1 VRRLPVL
8 PVLAVAAAWST
19 VGVVL
24 SGLTRTGYTLVLT
37 NTAGPAL
44 TGVVGAQIS
53 LAVLATMLWPAATG
67 SAASKFVAR
76 AQGAGDEPLA
86 AGVAAH
92 LGRRTL
98 ATGAATAVLAG
109 TAAVVVLDERPA
121 TALAVLPLVLGYS
134 AYLLTRG
141 VLLGQ
146 GRVAR
151 ATRAELVALV
161 VSLGGLA
168 VLLARG
174 ATPLVLLPLAAG
186 YLAYAALGW
195 SRRAG
200 RREVGP
206 ALRREMDAF
215 VAWGVLGNVASAG
228 LLQLCSVVA
237 GATRPHVEVGLL
249 TAAVALATPASL
261 VARSLVQVLFPTM
274 ARSVGAGDHEAVARQ
289 TDVVTRG
296 VVTVFVP
303 AFAVLV
309 LAARPLLRLAGP
321 GQEFGGGTT
330 ALRILLVAVLLT
342 TLPVAAVAAMTSGTA
357 AGIRRSA
364 LMSATGL
371 GVGVLGLAAFTGPFG
386 IEGIA
391 VAYLLGAL
399 VTVAL
404 PWAWTWRAQ
413 GQRWRGLTVRVALGI
428 AGILAA
434 LAVQAALPAGTWWG
448 TAVPAVVLVGAWAA
462 ASARDVRALL
472 GRRLQ

>member
-19 VGVVL
+19 VGVVV
-24 SGLTRTGYTLVLT
+24 SGLTRTGYTFVLGNVEGT
-37 NTAGPAL
+37 EL

-109 TAAVVVLDERPA
+109 LAAVVVYGERPA

-151 ATRAELVALV
+151 ATRAEVVALV

-168 VLLARG
+168 ALLAGG
-174 ATPLVLLPLAAG
+174 ATPFVLLPLAAG
-186 YLAYAALGW
+186 YVAYAALGW
-195 SRRAG
+195 PRRVADGAVDAG
-200 RREVGP
+200 
-206 ALRREMDAF
+206 LRREMDAF

-228 LLQLCSVVA
+228 LLQLCVVVA
-237 GATRPHVEVGLL
+237 GASRPATEVGLL
-249 TAAVALATPASL
+249 TGAVALATPASL

-274 ARSVGAGDHEAVARQ
+274 ARSVGAGDHDAVRRQ

-296 VVTVFVP
+296 IVTVFVP
-303 AFAVLV
+303 VFAVLV
-309 LAARPLLRLAGP
+309 LAAEPLLGLVGRGFDDGA
-321 GQEFGGGTT
+321 T

-342 TLPVAAVAAMTSGTA
+342 TLPVAAVAAMTSGAA

-364 LMSATGL
+364 TMSAAGL

-413 GQRWRGLTVRVALGI
+413 GQRWSGLTARVLLGV
-428 AGILAA
+428 AGIVAA
-434 LAVQAALPAGTWWG
+434 LAVQAALPAGAWWG
-448 TAVPAVVLVGAWAA
+448 TALPAVVLVAVWAA
-462 ASARDVRALL
+462 ASAREVRTLL
-472 GRRLQ
+472 AARAR

>member
-1 VRRLPVL
+1 MRRLPVL
-8 PVLAVAAAWST
+8 PVLAVAAAWSV

-24 SGLTRTGYTLVLT
+24 SGLTRTGYTLILG
-37 NTAGPAL
+37 NTEGPAL

-98 ATGAATAVLAG
+98 ATGAVTAVLAG
-109 TAAVVVLDERPA
+109 VAAVVVLGERPA

-151 ATRAELVALV
+151 STRAELVALV

-168 VLLARG
+168 LVLVRG
-174 ATPLVLLPLAAG
+174 ATPLVLLPLAGG
-186 YLAYAALGW
+186 YVAYAALGW
-195 SRRAG
+195 PRRSAG
-200 RREVGP
+200 GAVEPG
-206 ALRREMDAF
+206 LRREMDAF

-228 LLQLCSVVA
+228 LLQLCLVVA
-237 GATRPHVEVGLL
+237 GATRPDAEVGLL

-274 ARSVGAGDHEAVARQ
+274 ARSVGAGDHDAVRRQ

-296 VVTVFVP
+296 IVTVFVP

-309 LAARPLLRLAGP
+309 LAARPLLRLVGTD
-321 GQEFGGGTT
+321 FGGGTT

-342 TLPVAAVAAMTSGTA
+342 TLPVAAVAAMTSGVA

-371 GVGVLGLAAFTGPFG
+371 AVGVVGLSVLTGPFG

-413 GQRWRGLTVRVALGI
+413 GQRWTGLTVRTGLGLAAI
-428 AGILAA
+428 VAA

-448 TAVPAVVLVGAWAA
+448 TALPAAVLVAGWAA

-472 GRRLQ
+472 GGRLQ

>member
-19 VGVVL
+19 VGVVV
-24 SGLTRTGYTLVLT
+24 SGLTRTGYTLILG
-37 NTAGPAL
+37 NAEGPAL

-98 ATGAATAVLAG
+98 ATGVVTALLAG
-109 TAAVVVLDERPA
+109 IAAVVVLGERPA

-168 VLLARG
+168 ALLARG

-195 SRRAG
+195 PRRSAD
-200 RREVGP
+200 GP
-206 ALRREMDAF
+206 VDPGLRREMDAF

-228 LLQLCSVVA
+228 LLQLCTVVA
-237 GATRPHVEVGLL
+237 GATRPDAEVGLL
-249 TAAVALATPASL
+249 TGAVALATPASL

-274 ARSVGAGDHEAVARQ
+274 ARSVGAGDHDAVRRQ

-296 VVTVFVP
+296 IVTVFVP
-303 AFAVLV
+303 VFAVLV
-309 LAARPLLRLAGP
+309 LAAQPLLQLFGH
-321 GQEFGGGTT
+321 GFGGGTT

-342 TLPVAAVAAMTSGTA
+342 TLPVAAVAAMTSGDA

-413 GQRWRGLTVRVALGI
+413 GQRWGGLTVRVVVGI
-428 AGILAA
+428 AGLLAA

-448 TAVPAVVLVGAWAA
+448 TALPAVVLVAAWAA
-462 ASARDVRALL
+462 ASARQVRTLL
-472 GRRLQ
+472 AARAR

>member
-1 VRRLPVL
+1 VPVL

-19 VGVVL
+19 VGVVV
-24 SGLTRTGYTLVLT
+24 SGLTRTGYTLVIT
-37 NTAGPAL
+37 NVEGADL
-44 TGVVGAQIS
+44 TGVVGPQIA
-53 LAVLATMLWPAATG
+53 LAVLATMFWPAATG

-98 ATGAATAVLAG
+98 ATGAVTAVLAG
-109 TAAVVVLDERPA
+109 VAAVVVLGEPPA

-151 ATRAELVALV
+151 ATRAELVVLV

-168 VLLARG
+168 ALLVRG
-174 ATPLVLLPLAAG
+174 ATPLLLLPLAVG
-186 YLAYAALGW
+186 YLVYAALGW
-195 SRRAG
+195 PRRAAG
-200 RREVGP
+200 RAVQP

-228 LLQLCSVVA
+228 LLQLCTVVA
-237 GATRPHVEVGLL
+237 GATRPNAEVGLL
-249 TAAVALATPASL
+249 TAAVTLATPASL
-261 VARSLVQVLFPTM
+261 VARSLVQVLFPSM
-274 ARSVGAGDHEAVARQ
+274 ARSVGAGEHDAVRRQ

-303 AFAVLV
+303 AFAVLA
-309 LAARPLLRLAGP
+309 LAARPLLHLMGRG
-321 GQEFGGGTT
+321 FGDGTT

-371 GVGVLGLAAFTGPFG
+371 AVGVLGLAVLTGPFG

-404 PWAWTWRAQ
+404 PWAWTWRTQ
-413 GQRWRGLTVRVALGI
+413 GQRWTGLSVRVVLGIMGIVAALG
-428 AGILAA
+428 
-434 LAVQAALPAGTWWG
+434 VQAALPTGTWWA
-448 TAVPAVVLVGAWAA
+448 TVVPAVVLLVAWAA
-462 ASARDVRALL
+462 VSAREVRALL
-472 GRRLQ
+472 RRRRE